1 MMTMAEGRRGSQL
14 IDKKEKDRFMK
25 MAEEDFART
34 MRILPREQQIQ
45 QIRKAMPEI
54 SDDELEGMLEYMK
67 QLNEQDPLALLQ
79 EDVFADGGQLM
90 ISSMAPN
97 FEMALFIAQ
106 ATGSIVVTDSETRW
120 QELRTAQSSES
131 GITAY
136 PWDDY
141 RKVIEEPEYFFSAMP
156 EVSFENRMNGNFG
169 GVRNSFRELFLMTQG
184 NNCPSEAL
192 RLERFQ
198 SQFIKGH
205 QNAMKGFDTDSQTT
219 FKAKMNILTPR
230 GGMTSNNV
238 QRLLLKS
245 GSQNHLS
252 CTPMA
257 IFIDVN

>member
-1 MMTMAEGRRGSQL
+1 
-14 IDKKEKDRFMK
+14 MK

-34 MRILPREQQIQ
+34 MRILPREQQIRQ
-45 QIRKAMPEI
+45 AMPEI
-54 SDDELEGMLEYMK
+54 ADDELEGVLEYMK

-90 ISSMAPN
+90 ISCSMAPN

-131 GITAY
+131 GVTAY

-156 EVSFENRMNGNFG
+156 EVSFENCMNGNFG
-169 GVRNSFRELFLMTQG
+169 GIRNSFRELFLMTQG
-184 NNCPSEAL
+184 SNYPSEAL

-205 QNAMKGFDTDSQTT
+205 QNAMKGFDTDSQATL
-219 FKAKMNILTPR
+219 KAKMNVLMPR

-252 CTPMA
+252 CAPMA
-257 IFIDVN
+257 IFIDGN